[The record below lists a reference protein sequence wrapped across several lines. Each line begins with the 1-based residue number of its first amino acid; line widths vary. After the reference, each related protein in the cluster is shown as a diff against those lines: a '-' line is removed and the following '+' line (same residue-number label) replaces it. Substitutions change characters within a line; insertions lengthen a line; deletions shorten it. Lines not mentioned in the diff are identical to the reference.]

1 MGFFPDRF
9 LPLEDVLNRLIVA
22 IFQNRAPMKEILLV
36 EDSDIDAESVQRAL
50 KSVGVA
56 NPVRR
61 LLNGAEALA
70 HLNHA
75 EKMSALTPAIPSV
88 LLLDLKL
95 PGMSGFEVLQRLRD
109 RPAFAKT
116 LRIVFSHLD
125 DTNSIKRAYGLGA
138 HSFLTKPVN
147 ETEL

>member
-1 MGFFPDRF
+1 
-9 LPLEDVLNRLIVA
+9 
-22 IFQNRAPMKEILLV
+22 MKEILLV
-36 EDSDIDAESVQRAL
+36 EDSDSDAESVHRAL

-61 LLNGAEALA
+61 LLNGPEAMG
-70 HLNHA
+70 HLTHA
-75 EKMSALTPAIPSV
+75 EKMCAITPAIPAV

-95 PGMSGFEVLQRLRD
+95 PGMSGFEILERIQHRA
-109 RPAFAKT
+109 AFSKM

-138 HSFLTKPVN
+138 QSS
-147 ETEL
+147 